1 MLPKINSAGAW
12 EGLEVGELVKTSGPT
27 GSPAGAGTL
36 DPGSLSMKEREIA
49 RRLDESR

>member
-12 EGLEVGELVKTSGPT
+12 EGLEVGEFVKTSGPM

-36 DPGSLSMKEREIA
+36 DPGSLSMKERA
-49 RRLDESR
+49 TACRLDASR